1 MRSSTTSKI
10 TKAMAAAIMAFCQQT
25 GQGVIVRHQGEEVGF
40 TSEDTTTDLASCTIP
55 KATLDQIGYVPSVSI
70 SKAFTVRYTSVK
82 TLVKLA
88 GELHAAYT
96 ARTEFNNNPN
106 QDKMRVQAYREQLK
120 EISLMEERATER
132 LALAIE
138 RATPERVDA
147 ACKACGDIGYVFDGF

>member
-10 TKAMAAAIMAFCQQT
+10 TKAMAATILAFCQQT
-25 GQGVIVRHQGEEVGF
+25 GQGVIVRQAGQEVGF
-40 TSEDTTTDLASCTIP
+40 TSEDTTTDLVSCTIP
-55 KATLDQIGYVPSVSI
+55 KATLDQIGYVPSVST
-70 SKAFTVRYTSVK
+70 SKAFSVRYTSVK

-96 ARTEFNNNPN
+96 AMNEFSKSNDPH
-106 QDKMRVQAYREQLK
+106 QHIDTLHGAETV
-120 EISLMEERATER
+120 ATER

-147 ACKACGDIGYVFDGF
+147 AYKACGDIGYVFDGF